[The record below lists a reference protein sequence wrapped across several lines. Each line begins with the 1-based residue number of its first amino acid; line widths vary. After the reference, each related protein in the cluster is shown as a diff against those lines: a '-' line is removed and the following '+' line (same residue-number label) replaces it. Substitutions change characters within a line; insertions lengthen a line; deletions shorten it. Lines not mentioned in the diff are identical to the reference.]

1 MRSLSLPALL
11 LLAAGCASTPIPKD
25 KLALAEQAVQRAEAA
40 GAAEHASGDLAL
52 AREKLAQANAAAD
65 EETSKAATEVT
76 RLAEQSAAD
85 ARLAEARA
93 ESAKAQKAVTEMEDG
108 LRALR
113 EEASR
118 PVQR

>member
-40 GAAEHASGDLAL
+40 GAAEHAAGELTL
-52 AREKLAQANAAAD
+52 AREKLAQANTVAAK
-65 EETSKAATEVT
+65 ESKKSAAEVG

-93 ESAKAQKAVTEMEDG
+93 ESAKASRAVTEMEDS

-113 EEASR
+113 EEAAR
-118 PVQR
+118 PTTR